1 MEENICNLCNRVL
14 PPECVNKR
22 RLKTEASTQ
31 EIPVQVSR
39 RGVQPAG
46 HQTKSLLNQGPF
58 FMYWIAK
65 NFKDW
70 STGLPKIWKNGHSHI
85 PLVRKRKWVVVRDTG
100 GRSAST
106 EVSTCGQRY
115 ICRVVMVENCK
126 QWKCPFTGGILV
138 KLWYARNIF

>member
-1 MEENICNLCNRVL
+1 MRMEENICNLCNRVL

-22 RLKTEASTQ
+22 RLKTKASTQ

-65 NFKDW
+65 NFKD
-70 STGLPKIWKNGHSHI
+70 
-85 PLVRKRKWVVVRDTG
+85 
-100 GRSAST
+100 
-106 EVSTCGQRY
+106 
-115 ICRVVMVENCK
+115 
-126 QWKCPFTGGILV
+126 
-138 KLWYARNIF
+138 